1 VFEWF
6 KTLHPSYVELPVQ
19 WQKVAWRD
27 LPLLAIDL
35 ELTSLD
41 PRLSKIVSIGWVA
54 SVMSQIQLESC
65 FYEIVRTESSLN
77 QSPVIHGLVE
87 HDIANGKS
95 LEQVLMQLADL
106 AESHIWVFHNSALDM
121 SVLSS
126 SFREYGIEVP
136 KIVLLDT
143 LQLSLYQLHKVSSVI
158 PTNGATLA
166 SCRQRF
172 QLPLA
177 PAHNA
182 LDDAFATLELAFPLL
197 IQLDASGETYL
208 SEFSHTG
215 AIKLITD
222 LNVSKL

>member
-1 VFEWF
+1 MFKWL
-6 KTLHPSYVELPVQ
+6 KTLHPSHIELPEQ

-41 PRLSKIVSIGWVA
+41 PKQSKIVSIGWVA
-54 SVMSQIQLESC
+54 SKASQIQLESC

-95 LEQVLMQLADL
+95 LNQVLTQLAEF
-106 AESHIWVFHNSALDM
+106 AVSHIWVFHNSALDM

-136 KIVLLDT
+136 QIVLLDT
-143 LQLSLYQLHKVSSVI
+143 LQLSLYQLHKVSSVV

-172 QLPLA
+172 ELPLA

-197 IQLDASGETYL
+197 TQLDASGTTYL
-208 SEFSHTG
+208 HEFTHTG
-215 AIKLITD
+215 AIKLIQD
-222 LNVSKL
+222 LNISKF